1 MAEYIKRTYKLVSTE
16 NANTTAPSGTVVIN
30 NTSTTQTDLSNYYT
44 RDEIQSLLDKLSYLP
59 CTISGYDEEYT
70 TFSAPGISSSLIL
83 NCRDFKIKTAL
94 NSFKLLNANDQEVDF
109 SINATTGAL
118 TIDGITYFTSDVNIS
133 DNLTVGGEIS
143 VDTLTA
149 DLAVADT
156 LRATDVIIT
165 NSISASSANLPYVK
179 SARIDT
185 SQQNTSAGQNLIV
198 GATVTTDSD
207 SNEKSLTLNSP
218 FRVAPLDDNGKI
230 PNSYL
235 YSGGGSET
243 IVEYASRSAFP
254 STGQTGYIYVALDTG
269 ATYKWSGSIY
279 VLFNNPLV
287 IGTTT
292 GTAYDGGLG
301 SSLASTVSSQ
311 GSALSTLQ
319 TDFAYSLNAYA
330 CNSTRNPYG
339 AVITDFNTMT
349 YAGLYFLSNVVTTN
363 TPNGVYTNWGS
374 CLVFAG
380 SLSTSQT
387 GTTIHQL
394 VFPGS
399 TYNSSDRGSY
409 DSRPI
414 WWRFSYQDSDSN
426 QAWSSWRQIST
437 REELAEINTSLQS
450 SITSSIASEV
460 TARNSAIS
468 TAVES
473 EATTRQNQDA
483 LKVNIAGD
491 NATSAG
497 VSTMINKLS
506 TGSSAPQDAD
516 YFVSQYVGGGTT
528 TTTYYRRPFSAL
540 WTWVK
545 EKIEAATFS
554 LLKATSLTVEI
565 ASAWA
570 AKVKRTTSYGAFL
583 SFFANNQD
591 ELSTYIGADSSNNLT
606 LGTRVTS
613 TGVNTEAVN
622 FNRTTQKATFA
633 GSMQVVNSIRI
644 VNSSDSTK
652 YVDLTVD
659 SNGYLT
665 ISKKTIVDGDLDSY
679 GTITADED
687 VVALNQ

>member
-70 TFSAPGISSSLIL
+70 TFSAPGVSSSLIL

-109 SINATTGAL
+109 SIDATTGAL
-118 TIDGITYFTSDVNIS
+118 TIDGTTYFTSDVDIS

-143 VDTLTA
+143 VNTLTA

-156 LRATDVIIT
+156 LRAADVIIT

-198 GATVTTDSD
+198 GATVTTDSG

-363 TPNGVYTNWGS
+363 APNGVYTNWGS

-380 SLSTSQT
+380 SFSTSQT
-387 GTTIHQL
+387 STTIHQL

-399 TYNSSDRGSY
+399 TYNTTDRGSY
-409 DSRPI
+409 NSRPI

-468 TAVES
+468 TAITS

-497 VSTMINKLS
+497 VSAMINKLS

-516 YFVSQYVGGGTT
+516 YFISQYVGGGTSN
-528 TTTYYRRPFSAL
+528 TTYYRRPFSAL

-545 EKIEAATFS
+545 AKIEEATFS

-613 TGVNTEAVN
+613 TGINTEAVN
-622 FNRTTQKATFA
+622 FDRTTQKATFA
-633 GSMQVVNSIRI
+633 GSIQTVDCIRI

-665 ISKKTIVDGDLDSY
+665 ISKKTIVNGDLDSY